1 MRAIVCC
8 KCQGVPKHAEAM
20 YKVIKKEVAPIAWY
34 GHRLP
39 VLLETLPQG
48 TPIYEHVLACSKSTR
63 KFAYLFEW
71 DMDGKITKMYN
82 LLNGKEIS

>member
-8 KCQGVPKHAEAM
+8 KCSGIPQRAEAA
-20 YKVIKKEVAPIAWY
+20 YKVITKDTPLVAWY

-39 VLLETLPQG
+39 VLLESLPQG
-48 TPIYEHVLACSKSTR
+48 TPIYLHVLACSKSTR

-71 DMDGKITKMYN
+71 DIDGKVTKMYN
-82 LLNGKEIS
+82 LLNGKELK